1 MSNLDHLSRP
11 RLLSLARHAS
21 RMEPVCPGSWG
32 PKASAL
38 WGEVERRILA
48 GEEFPAGLSE
58 RATKARARAV
68 KNWIKAGRFV
78 DPDQVRFRMQ
88 QALEKFSRPLG
99 PKKKQSVEQL
109 IEEMIRGQ

>member
-1 MSNLDHLSRP
+1 MNDLSRLSRP
-11 RLLSLARHAS
+11 RLLSLALMAS
-21 RMEPVCPGSWG
+21 RLGPACPGAR
-32 PKASAL
+32 ASLL

-88 QALEKFSRPLG
+88 QALEKFSKPLG